1 MGTVTRDEALHALAG
16 VIEELGKALE
26 PWERDG
32 LAALVDQYVK
42 TNPRVARDR
51 TEHGYVR

>member
-1 MGTVTRDEALHALAG
+1 MTRDEALHALAG

-32 LAALVDQYVK
+32 LLALVAQYEM

-51 TEHGYVR
+51 TEYGFVR